1 MTDEKTQDEQNTHHE
16 IIDKTSAY
24 KKSIA
29 DAKASEAK
37 RKVEEAAARTAAG
50 KNNKGTQT
58 VKVSDFD
65 KPFMKYCTKC
75 GSQVSESDKFCSDCG
90 QSTGQSSNDAPV
102 KADIKIELVNTN
114 TDKAIKAV
122 GDSISSGKKVVK
134 KHKKATVNFLN
145 KALTAII
152 GIISFIVCF
161 VLVVFIF

>member
-24 KKSIA
+24 SKSIA
-29 DAKASEAK
+29 DAKAAEAQ
-37 RKVEEAAARTAAG
+37 RKIEEAAG
-50 KNNKGTQT
+50 KNNKETQT

-65 KPFMKYCTKC
+65 MPFMKYCTKC

>member
-102 KADIKIELVNTN
+102 KVEIVNTN

-122 GDSISSGKKVVK
+122 GDSISIGKKVAK
-134 KHKKATVNFLN
+134 KHKEATVNFLESSLILVMA
-145 KALTAII
+145 ALGSFAILA
-152 GIISFIVCF
+152 IVAF
-161 VLVVFIF
+161 VF